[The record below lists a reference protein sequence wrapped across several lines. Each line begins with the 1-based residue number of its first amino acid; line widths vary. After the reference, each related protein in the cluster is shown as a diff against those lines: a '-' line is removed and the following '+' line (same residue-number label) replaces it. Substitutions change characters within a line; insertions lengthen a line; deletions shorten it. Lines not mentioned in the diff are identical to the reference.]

1 MTLADDTRAAID
13 EAAAAIE
20 AGEAVVYPTET
31 VYGLGADATD
41 SDAVDRVFA
50 IKDRPYDKPLSVA
63 FADRETAR
71 QYTEPTDREL
81 DFMERFLPGPVT
93 VIVDRQSTLPDV
105 LTGGRSRVG
114 VRIPDNET
122 ALALCRAAGPITATS
137 ANRSGEPSV
146 TRPTN
151 LSPSIRQAVGAIIDT
166 GLAPGTESTVVDI
179 EANEIHRRGAL
190 VDEIESWLAD
200 H

>member
-1 MTLADDTRAAID
+1 MTLADDTEAAID

-41 SDAVDRVFA
+41 PEAIDRVFA

-71 QYTEPTDREL
+71 EYTNPTDREL
-81 DFMERFLPGPVT
+81 AFIERFLPGPVT

-146 TRPTN
+146 TRPTD

-179 EANEIHRRGAL
+179 ASDTIHRRGAL
-190 VDEIESWLAD
+190 VDEIETWLAD